1 MLTLLLS
8 NQYTKN
14 PRVSKMSTFAAVN
27 QNGIKTNTFR
37 YCGNKVQMIRPL
49 GAVRKK
55 LVQLGSR
62 TAGLGGDRDRN
73 NSNNVTFFVT
83 NAKIA
88 IFWHQIA
95 KL

>member
-1 MLTLLLS
+1 
-8 NQYTKN
+8 
-14 PRVSKMSTFAAVN
+14 
-27 QNGIKTNTFR
+27 
-37 YCGNKVQMIRPL
+37 MIRPL